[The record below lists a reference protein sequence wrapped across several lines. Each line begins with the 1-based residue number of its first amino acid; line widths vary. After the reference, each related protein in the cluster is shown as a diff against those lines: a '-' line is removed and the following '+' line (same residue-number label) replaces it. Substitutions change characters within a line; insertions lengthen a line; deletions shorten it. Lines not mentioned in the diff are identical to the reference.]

1 MSEYTQVEQPFLF
14 QLKALGWNIID
25 QGDSNIPQDPALS
38 CRTSFRELVLK
49 SVFKENVRSINR
61 TEDGQEWLT
70 DRQLEALYDELTTQ
84 PDKSLLES
92 NQNVLE
98 LLFKASADR
107 NESTGEEDPVVKII
121 DFQNPLDNH
130 FLAVNQFR
138 IDTPGGVKPF
148 IIPDIV
154 LFVNGIPLAIVECK
168 LEGPCTA
175 NPMYEAY
182 KQLRRYSDQ
191 RVETAQAGL
200 REGESRLFHF
210 NQIMIRTCGD
220 KADFGSISSTDE
232 YYFPWKDIYP
242 EKYREYTL
250 PLGEER
256 QQEVLIQGMLPPE
269 TLLDIIRNYTIYME
283 IGKQRV
289 KVVCRYQQYRAAC
302 KIIERLRQGNTPE
315 ERSGVV
321 WHTQGSGKS
330 LTMVFVIRKLRS
342 CEDLKDFKVLMVND
356 RTDLEEQ
363 LGSTASLTG
372 EKVRYI
378 NSRADLKSKLKSTT
392 SDLNMVMIHKFVE
405 PDDTGVPIYLRKA
418 LHDDRVPKFKPFGVV
433 NRSDRIII
441 LIDEAHRTHY
451 SDMGDNLFK
460 AFPNAT
466 RIAFTGTPLIID
478 KSEHKTAHRFGDYI
492 DKYKLMD
499 AVDDGATIQIL
510 YEGKT
515 AEVAVKDKHGM
526 DSKFEDMIKNRS
538 DAEVLAI
545 KKRYGATSDILEAE
559 ARIEGIAEDIVSHYI
574 NNILPNGFKAQVVTS
589 SKLAAVRY
597 KRFIDQA
604 LTSYIENAQTGLIPD
619 HDLIQKIRFL
629 KSAVIISSEGVNE
642 RAEITNARKEANRIN
657 AVSNFKKR
665 MDTDAP
671 YTGIAFLIVCDMLLT
686 GFDAPIEQ
694 VMYIDKKVQGHNLLQ
709 TIARVNRRYK
719 GKSRGLIV
727 DYIGLANHLSD
738 ALSIYAGDDLD
749 DAMKALRD
757 LSSEIPILEARYY
770 RLINMF
776 KENGITDIEDFVQQR
791 IPDKAREY
799 EILESIIE
807 TLEDIK
813 RRADFEVMF
822 KNFMQ
827 SMDIILPHTAATQY
841 YKPARRFGF
850 ILAMTK
856 NRYKDDS
863 LDISGA
869 GEKVKRLINEHLVS
883 LGINPSIKP
892 VELMSG
898 HFIHEVEKKNKTS
911 KAKASE
917 MEHAIRKHC
926 KVHQD
931 EDPALYDKLSER
943 LESLIQK
950 FKDDW
955 DQLCQNLK
963 ELTEDVKAG
972 RKDTDEGVSKQE
984 APFYDHII
992 RLAFKSDLVPE
1003 EHRDRIQ
1010 QLVRDIISDLQETIG
1025 IINFWKKG
1033 SEVKTLRGK
1042 ISDNLMFSGI
1052 DEITGNSDKITTEI
1066 MAMAKARHQE
1076 LVGK

>member
-1 MSEYTQVEQPFLF
+1 MSEYTKVEQPFLT

-25 QGDSNIPQDPALS
+25 QGTGIPGDPTQS

-98 LLFKASADR
+98 LLFAASTDR
-107 NESTGEEDPVVKII
+107 NEITGEEDPDVMLI

-130 FLAVNQFR
+130 FLAINQFR
-138 IDTPGGVKPF
+138 IDTPGTTKGF

-154 LFVNGIPLAIVECK
+154 LFVNGIPLVVVECK
-168 LEGPCTA
+168 YASEFCA
-175 NPMYEAY
+175 NPMYDAY

-242 EKYREYTL
+242 ENYRDYKP

-269 TLLDIIRNYTIYME
+269 ILLDIVRNYTIFME

-302 KIIERLRQGNTPE
+302 KIIERLRRGNTPE

-372 EKVRYI
+372 EKVQYI
-378 NSRADLKSKLKSTT
+378 NSRADLKAKLKSTT

-405 PDDTGVPIYLRKA
+405 PDDTGVPGYIRKA
-418 LHDDRVPKFKPFGVV
+418 LQVDQVPKYKPFGIV

-451 SDMGDNLFK
+451 TPMGFGDNLFS

-526 DSKFEDMIKNRS
+526 DSKFEDLVRNRS
-538 DAEVLAI
+538 DAEILAI
-545 KKRYGATSDILEAE
+545 KKRYGATGDILEAE

-574 NNILPNGFKAQVVTS
+574 NNILPNGFKAQVVAS

-597 KRFIDQA
+597 KKFIDQA
-604 LTSYIENAQTGLIPD
+604 LRSYVENELTVLMPD
-619 HDLIQKIRFL
+619 HDLIEKIRFL

-642 RAEITNARKEANRIN
+642 RAEITNARKEARRVN

-665 MDTDAP
+665 MDPDVP
-671 YTGIAFLIVCDMLLT
+671 FTGVAFLIVCDMLLT

-738 ALSIYAGDDLD
+738 ALSIYAGDDLE
-749 DAMKALRD
+749 DAMNALRD

-776 KENGITDIEDFVQQR
+776 KENGITDIEDFAQQR
-791 IPDKAREY
+791 IPDKATEY
-799 EILESIIE
+799 EVLESIIE

-822 KNFMQ
+822 KNFML
-827 SMDIILPHTAATQY
+827 SMDIILPHSAANRY
-841 YKPARRFGF
+841 NIPAKRFGF

-898 HFIHEVEKKNKTS
+898 HFIHEVEKNKTS

-943 LESLIQK
+943 LESLIKK

-963 ELTEDVKAG
+963 ELTEKVKAG

-992 RLAFKSDLVPE
+992 RLAFKSDQAPE

-1042 ISDNLMFSGI
+1042 ISDHLMFSGI